1 LPSKDADI
9 GNIAN
14 FKSSQSELLVK
25 NKDSL
30 YWLYTLRSFR
40 ASLLSVKQQTTKSVW
55 LVRLPKLNV
64 KVLLHLVKAT

>member
-1 LPSKDADI
+1 LPSKDVDI

-14 FKSSQSELLVK
+14 SKSSQIELLLK

-40 ASLLSVKQQTTKSVW
+40 ASLLSVQQQATNSVW

-64 KVLLHLVKAT
+64 KVLHLVKAT